1 MKLVLKL
8 CCIFC
13 VRSQLEAGGVD
24 RLMNITR
31 QRSKYTSRVVKFA
44 SQVTYT
50 LLQSGFVCLRLA
62 ALRHLLVYLNNSY
75 KCFFFDLAA
84 LYAGL
89 HPLTLVMMFL
99 VLFSMGQ
106 HRELMYCSTPLYDFS
121 SAVLNGA
128 AP

>member
-1 MKLVLKL
+1 MTFVLKL

-13 VRSQLEAGGVD
+13 VRSLLEAGGVD

-62 ALRHLLVYLNNSY
+62 ALRHLLVYLNKSGGVRLGAVRNVGAPIAEVH
-75 KCFFFDLAA
+75 FF
-84 LYAGL
+84 
-89 HPLTLVMMFL
+89 
-99 VLFSMGQ
+99 
-106 HRELMYCSTPLYDFS
+106 
-121 SAVLNGA
+121 
-128 AP
+128 